1 MSPRFDNDPTKVQA
15 SFEVLPKD
23 TYEFQVGEPKSFF
36 RQNNKGNDS
45 YGIRFPLVVM
55 SDNAKGKRV
64 VFNTY
69 QQSEGAQAM
78 AKQFVMAVLG
88 YGKGKTEEKRFDA
101 EYAGKDWSFDTD
113 TNAVGDMWRS
123 VTGQRVVGDLDT
135 QISDTGDEQQ
145 KFVQWRPIGS

>member
-23 TYEFQVGEPKSFF
+23 DYEFVVGEPKAFH
-36 RQNNKGNDS
+36 RVNKAGNDS
-45 YGIRFPLVVM
+45 YGIRFPLTVA
-55 SDNAKGKRV
+55 SENAKGKKV

-78 AKQFVMAVLG
+78 AKQFMLAVLG
-88 YGKGKTEEKRFDA
+88 FGKGKAEESKFDA

-113 TNAVGDMWRS
+113 TKAVGDMWRMA
-123 VTGQRVVGDLDT
+123 TGQRVIGSLDMTIGDN
-135 QISDTGDEQQ
+135 GDEQQ
-145 KFVQWRPIGS
+145 AFNGWRPIGK